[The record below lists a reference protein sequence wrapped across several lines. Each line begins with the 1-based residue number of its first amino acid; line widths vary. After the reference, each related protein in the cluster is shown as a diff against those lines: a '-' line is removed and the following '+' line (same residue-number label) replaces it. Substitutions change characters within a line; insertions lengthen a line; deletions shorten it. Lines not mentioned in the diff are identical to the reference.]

1 MRKLRFGA
9 LAASAA
15 LASVTVLGAGTAM
28 AQEGDAPEPVTV
40 TSPGNYTMTA
50 TAIGECK
57 VEFTLESDRPDNSGN
72 WRGDFRIGEEDPI
85 VSEDGGSRGDVYRP
99 VVGSNEGIVKA
110 IENNWGED
118 AYDFAALE
126 TTVDLRDS
134 RIVPYADGDPN
145 KGRELA
151 GAEPTEDGEYE
162 ITFGV
167 YQGPVAAGTTDVY
180 NLNGA
185 LTVTGCTTPDPEP
198 TLPERI
204 SSELN
209 LPDFSELSSNLSS

>member
-28 AQEGDAPEPVTV
+28 AQEGDGEPNTATV
-40 TSPGNYTMTA
+40 ESEGHYTMTA

-57 VEFTLESDRPDNSGN
+57 VEFDLVSHYDDNYGN
-72 WRGDFRIGEEDPI
+72 WRGDYQVGEEDPI
-85 VSEDGGSRGDVYRP
+85 TAPGANESVGNRGETYRP
-99 VVGSNEGIVKA
+99 VVTNQPGTAGA
-110 IENNWGED
+110 IEDRENP
-118 AYDFAALE
+118 YDFGVGPV
-126 TTVDLRDS
+126 TVDLTEERT
-134 RIVPYADGDPN
+134 VPYADGDVN
-145 KGRELA
+145 EVYELPGVEA
-151 GAEPTEDGEYE
+151 NETGEHV
-162 ITFGV
+162 ISFGV
-167 YQGPVAAGTTDVY
+167 YQGPPAYDAEIYNTDGEIV
-180 NLNGA
+180 
-185 LTVTGCTTPDPEP
+185 VTGCPTL

>member
-28 AQEGDAPEPVTV
+28 AQEGDGDPHTDTI
-40 TSPGNYTMTA
+40 TSDGNYTMTA

-57 VEFTLESDRPDNSGN
+57 VEFEFESLRGDTRAN
-72 WRGDFRIGEEDPI
+72 WRGDYRVGDEDPI
-85 VSEDGGSRGDVYRP
+85 TQVEDVNPAYGNRGTTYRP
-99 VVGSNEGIVKA
+99 VITNDEGTAEA
-110 IENNWGED
+110 IADRDNP
-118 AYDFAALE
+118 YPFAAG
-126 TTVDLRDS
+126 TAIVDLAEARD
-134 RIVPYADGDPN
+134 VPDFESAAAAETRTLQGV
-145 KGRELA
+145 
-151 GAEPTEDGEYE
+151 GANENGEHT

-167 YQGPVAAGTTDVY
+167 YQGPARYDS
-180 NLNGA
+180 GA
-185 LTVTGCTTPDPEP
+185 YDEVGEIIVTGCPVL